1 MDDKL
6 KKPESGAAK
15 SSGALAQQSS
25 SSTSRTAAAKE
36 DENDEFYLN
45 NDDDDDDDP
54 DEDNDDDDEDENYND
69 DDDDFDGF
77 MDDADD
83 IVDTAISSKQKQQHT
98 SAPKQIGQQAAAIAS
113 PTAQVATAGTSSS
126 DTKANTSS
134 SSLVT
139 RKSVGAATSGEESL
153 SSSIRSAMLAS
164 RSGKRNADQDE
175 EFKFDVLTPDK
186 IVQHM
191 IECIKEVNQVLEL
204 TPTTTRILLHHFR
217 WDKEKLMERFY
228 DGDQDRL
235 FKEAHI
241 VSPFRSAE
249 RVGASQKTNRI

>member
-1 MDDKL
+1 M
-6 KKPESGAAK
+6 
-15 SSGALAQQSS
+15 
-25 SSTSRTAAAKE
+25 
-36 DENDEFYLN
+36 N
-45 NDDDDDDDP
+45 NDDDDDEP
-54 DEDNDDDDEDENYND
+54 DEDDDDDDEDENYND

-113 PTAQVATAGTSSS
+113 PTAHTVATAGTSSS